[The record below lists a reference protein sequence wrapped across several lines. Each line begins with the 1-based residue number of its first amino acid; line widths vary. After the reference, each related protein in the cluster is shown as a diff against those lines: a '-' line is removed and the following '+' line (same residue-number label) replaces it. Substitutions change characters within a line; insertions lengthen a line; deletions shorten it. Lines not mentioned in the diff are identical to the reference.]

1 MHEIGVHDYIFADEK
16 DGIVNIIAFYQ
27 LPMQFQQI
35 GKQGVLELFVDDM
48 VFQIFDVPL
57 FDLKPLRQLFLRH
70 QNDPPQLQQLLRVI
84 PVDILGSETLN
95 INFNVMQKLQT
106 LAYVGQTQYIA
117 SLQINDE
124 QTMRSDLFLNLG
136 VFKVYLMFEINLIV
150 HC

>member
-1 MHEIGVHDYIFADEK
+1 
-16 DGIVNIIAFYQ
+16 
-27 LPMQFQQI
+27 
-35 GKQGVLELFVDDM
+35 M

-57 FDLKPLRQLFLRH
+57 FDLKPLRQLLLRD

-95 INFNVMQKLQT
+95 INLNVMQKLQT

-136 VFKVYLMFEINLIV
+136 VFKVYLVFEVNLIV